1 MWGGSADTH
10 DRLSFR
16 CQSIV
21 WFLTLWSGNV
31 SGLVTGYLPEA
42 FPNCRT
48 RGSKLRV
55 LQLDHLMSSHNSK
68 SFGRWFE
75 LSGAHDRAPGVF
87 PQLRKWLFRLN

>member
-1 MWGGSADTH
+1 MWGGFADTH

-55 LQLDHLMSSHNSK
+55 LTTEHRACSRNSENGHFV
-68 SFGRWFE
+68 ST
-75 LSGAHDRAPGVF
+75 D
-87 PQLRKWLFRLN
+87 